1 MITDM
6 KLRSGAWLLAGAA
19 LLILACSDA
28 PIVPVQ
34 PTNRVVLAEM
44 VGQLF

>member
-6 KLRSGAWLLAGAA
+6 KSHKCAWLLAGAA

-28 PIVPVQ
+28 PVVPVK
-34 PTNRVVLAEM
+34 PTNRVVLAEL
-44 VGQLF
+44 VSQTG